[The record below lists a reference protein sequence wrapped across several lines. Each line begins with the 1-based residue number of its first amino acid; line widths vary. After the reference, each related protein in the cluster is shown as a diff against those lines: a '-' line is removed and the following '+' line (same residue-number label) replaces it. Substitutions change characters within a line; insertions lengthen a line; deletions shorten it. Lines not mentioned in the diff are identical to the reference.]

1 MIPKNLPK
9 CFRKSLQN
17 LLKRFSKMLA
27 KRNMKIIVI
36 SLQKCLHVICLRKWL
51 KQCYRQYRQYLQ
63 KRLQIASDNACEN
76 AYEKTSKNAYEDNCE
91 LF

>member
-1 MIPKNLPK
+1 
-9 CFRKSLQN
+9 
-17 LLKRFSKMLA
+17 MLA
-27 KRNMKIIVI
+27 KMVEAMLSTI
-36 SLQKCLHVICLRKWL
+36 LA
-51 KQCYRQYRQYLQ
+51 